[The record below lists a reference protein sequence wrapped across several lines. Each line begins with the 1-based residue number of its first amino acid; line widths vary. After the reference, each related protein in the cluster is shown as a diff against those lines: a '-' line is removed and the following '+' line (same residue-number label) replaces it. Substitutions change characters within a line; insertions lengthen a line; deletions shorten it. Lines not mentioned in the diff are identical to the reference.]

1 MQVLDLTFIDKANG
15 PSLVA
20 GLENL
25 SKTFEFD
32 LADLKK
38 NAGLS
43 ESTFNRWLSCK
54 RYPRR
59 STRIKIKSCLNN
71 MLEGCEAS

>member
-1 MQVLDLTFIDKANG
+1 MQAVDLTFIDKANG
-15 PSLVA
+15 PNLVA

-25 SKTFEFD
+25 SKIFKFD
-32 LADLKK
+32 LEDLNK
-38 NAGLS
+38 NAGPS

-59 STRIKIKSCLNN
+59 SSRLKIKEYLICNVVT
-71 MLEGCEAS
+71 

>member
-15 PSLVA
+15 PTLVA

-25 SKTFEFD
+25 STVFKFD
-32 LADLKK
+32 LEDLKK

-43 ESTFNRWLSCK
+43 ESTFSRWLSCK

-59 STRIKIKSCLNN
+59 SSRIKIKEYLICNVVT
-71 MLEGCEAS
+71 